1 MARLKTLG
9 NRVATQ
15 GDRVNTAPPATWR
28 AGKTTANQ
36 RGYNYAWQK
45 ARLVH
50 LGANPLCVYC
60 DRAGLV
66 VAASVVNHI
75 IAHNGD
81 QTLFWARSNWQSL
94 CKTCHD
100 SVKQREEAKTRSF

>member
-1 MARLKTLG
+1 MTRLKTLG

-15 GDRVNTAPPATWR
+15 QDRVATAPPATWR
-28 AGKTTANQ
+28 ARKTTANQ

-50 LGANPLCVYC
+50 LAAHPLCGYC

-66 VAASVVNHI
+66 VAASVVDHI
-75 IAHNGD
+75 VAHNGD
-81 QTLFWARSNWQSL
+81 QTLFWDRGNWQSL
-94 CKTCHD
+94 CKPCHD
-100 SVKQREEAKTRSF
+100 SVKQREEAAGRSI

>member
-15 GDRVNTAPPATWR
+15 GDRVSTAPPATWR

-66 VAASVVNHI
+66 VAASVVDHSVP
-75 IAHNGD
+75 HRGD
-81 QTLFWARSNWQSL
+81 QDIFWDRSLWVSL
-94 CKTCHD
+94 CTHCHS
-100 SVKQREEAKTRSF
+100 SVKQREESSHQFR

>member
-15 GDRVNTAPPATWR
+15 GDRMSTAPPATWR

-45 ARLVH
+45 VRLVH

-60 DRAGLV
+60 PFYRGAC
-66 VAASVVNHI
+66 
-75 IAHNGD
+75 
-81 QTLFWARSNWQSL
+81 TLFPADDESDGGDWMEDVA
-94 CKTCHD
+94 
-100 SVKQREEAKTRSF
+100 

>member
-15 GDRVNTAPPATWR
+15 GDRFSTAPAASWR

-50 LGANPLCVYC
+50 LAAHPLCVYC

-66 VAASVVNHI
+66 VAAAVVDHKV
-75 IAHNGD
+75 AHKGD
-81 QTLFWARSNWQSL
+81 PSLFWDQSNWESL
-94 CKTCHD
+94 CKTCHN
-100 SVKQREEAKTRSF
+100 STKQREEAKIRAF

>member
-1 MARLKTLG
+1 MARLKTLA

-15 GDRVNTAPPATWR
+15 ADRVGIAPPATWR

-50 LGANPLCVYC
+50 LAAHPLCVYC

-66 VAASVVNHI
+66 VAASVVDHI
-75 IAHNGD
+75 AAHNGD
-81 QTLFWARSNWQSL
+81 QTLFWDRANWQSL
-94 CKTCHD
+94 CKPCHD
-100 SVKQREEAKTRSF
+100 GVKQREEAAGRAI